1 MTDFI
6 HPAIFFIFGA
16 LLIPLIPKKFK
27 KIFLLGLPLIAF
39 YCVLNMKTGVYGA
52 YNYLDFD
59 IVFGRVDSLS
69 KVFAHVF
76 TLMSFIGVLFGIH
89 VEDDSQHIASYF
101 YVGGSLGVVFAGDY
115 LTVFIFWEMMA
126 LASTFL
132 IWFRREPAS
141 LKSGQRYLLMHIFG
155 GLLLLGGIFLHYQ
168 KTGSI
173 AFVQLFPENAGIAE
187 YLILAGF
194 ALNAAVFPLHAWLPD
209 AYPEATVTGAV
220 FMCAFTTK
228 TAVYV
233 LARGFQGFE
242 VLAIMGTVMTI
253 YGVCYATIENDMR
266 RILSYHIISQVGYMV
281 AGVGIGGALAINGAC
296 AHAYAHILYKALLFM
311 GAGSVLMMTGTSKL
325 NELGGLY
332 KYMPL
337 TMIFYIIGGISISG
351 FPFFS
356 GFVSKSMVIAGAAE
370 GGHQYLMLLM
380 LLAAVGTFLSV
391 GLKLPYFAFF
401 GKDCGL
407 KPKEPPKNMLWAMGI
422 AAFLCFIIG
431 VYPKALYDLLPFK
444 EAALEFHPYNMA
456 HMSETLQILLFT
468 GLGFFLLL
476 KRLQPEDK
484 INLDFDWFYRNILNG
499 FMWFDQNIIQTIDSA
514 WGNVWKNVGIKVL
527 MMSIARF
534 FAWFDRWAID
544 GVVDNVAYGTRWI
557 GDKARKIQT
566 GNLQNYLALAILIIF
581 VIVGVHWFL

>member
-1 MTDFI
+1 MDNFI
-6 HPAIFFIFGA
+6 HPAFFYILGA
-16 LLIPLIPKKFK
+16 FLIPVLKGRLKQIY
-27 KIFLLGLPLIAF
+27 LLVLPAVAF
-39 YCVLNMKTGVYGA
+39 YTVLNMNLGVYGEI
-52 YNYLDFD
+52 NYLGFN
-59 IVFGRVDSLS
+59 IILGRVDRLGL
-69 KVFAHVF
+69 VFAHVF
-76 TLMSFIGVLFGIH
+76 TLMSFLGVIYGLH
-89 VEDDSQHIASYF
+89 VKEDAQHIASFF

-141 LKSGQRYLLMHIFG
+141 LKAGFRYLLMHIFG
-155 GLLLLGGIFLHYQ
+155 GLLLLAGIFLHY
-168 KTGSI
+168 KNTGSM
-173 AFVQLFPENAGIAE
+173 AFVLIPKAGAGFAE

-233 LARGFQGFE
+233 LARAFPGYD
-242 VLAIMGTVMTI
+242 VLAIMGTAMTI

-281 AGVGIGGALAINGAC
+281 AGVGIGTELALNGAC

-325 NELGGLY
+325 NQLGGLY

-337 TMIFYIIGGISISG
+337 SLIFYVVGGISISG
-351 FPFFS
+351 FPLFS
-356 GFVSKSMVIAGAAE
+356 GFVSKSMIVAGAGEA
-370 GGHQYLMLLM
+370 HHPVLMVLL
-380 LLAAVGTFLSV
+380 LLASVGTFLSV
-391 GLKLPYFAFF
+391 GLKLPYFAWF

-407 KPKEPPKNMLWAMGI
+407 KPKEPPKNMLWAMGLTS
-422 AAFLCFIIG
+422 FLCLLIG
-431 VYPKALYDLLPFK
+431 IYPKVLYDLLPFR
-444 EAALEFHPYNMA
+444 EAAMEYHPYA
-456 HMSETLQILLFT
+456 LPHLSETVQILLFT

-476 KRLQPEDK
+476 KRLTPEPK
-484 INLDFDWFYRNILNG
+484 INLDFDWFYRKLMDG
-499 FMWFDQNIIQTIDSA
+499 FMWFDQKFIQGFDFG
-514 WGNVWKNVGIKVL
+514 WGELYRSLGLKSL
-527 MMSIARF
+527 MSFAGF
-534 FAWFDRWAID
+534 FARFDRWGID
-544 GVVDNVAYGTRWI
+544 GVVDNVAYGTQGLGNKVRN
-557 GDKARKIQT
+557 IQT

-581 VIVGVHWFL
+581 VIVGIYWFL

>member
-1 MTDFI
+1 MDKFI
-6 HPAIFFIFGA
+6 HPALFFILGA
-16 LLIPLIPKKFK
+16 FLIPVFKGWLKKIYLLIIPAA
-27 KIFLLGLPLIAF
+27 AF
-39 YCVLNMKTGVYGA
+39 YIVVNMNTGVYGQI
-52 YNYLDFD
+52 NYLGFN
-59 IVFGRVDSLS
+59 ILLGRVDRLSL
-69 KVFAHVF
+69 VFAHVF
-76 TLMSFIGVLFGIH
+76 TLMAFIGVIYGLH
-89 VEDDSQHIASYF
+89 VKEDAQHIASFF

-141 LKSGQRYLLMHIFG
+141 LRAGFRYLLMHIFG
-155 GLLLLGGIFLHYQ
+155 GLLLLSGIFLHY
-168 KTGSI
+168 KNTGSM
-173 AFVQLFPENAGIAE
+173 AFVFIPQAGAGFAE

-233 LARGFQGFE
+233 LARGFPGFE
-242 VLAIMGTVMTI
+242 VLAIMGTAMTV

-281 AGVGIGGALAINGAC
+281 AGVGIGTELALNGAC

-325 NELGGLY
+325 DKLGGLY

-337 TMIFYIIGGISISG
+337 TLIFYVVGGISISG
-351 FPFFS
+351 FPLFS
-356 GFVSKSMVIAGAAE
+356 GFVSKSMVVAGAGEA
-370 GGHQYLMLLM
+370 HHPVLMVLM
-380 LLAAVGTFLSV
+380 LLASVGTFLSV
-391 GLKLPYFAFF
+391 GLKLPYFAWF

-407 KPKEPPKNMLWAMGI
+407 KPKEPPKNMLLAMGI
-422 AAFLCFIIG
+422 TSFLCLLIG

-444 EAALEFHPYNMA
+444 EAAAEFHPYTMP
-456 HMSETLQILLFT
+456 HLSETIQILLFT

-476 KRLQPEDK
+476 KRLQPEAK
-484 INLDFDWFYRNILNG
+484 INLDFDWFYRKLMDG
-499 FMWFDQNIIQTIDSA
+499 FMWLDEKVIQLLDTK
-514 WGNVWKNVGIKVL
+514 WGELYRTFALKLL
-527 MMSIARF
+527 MILAGF
-534 FAWFDRWAID
+534 FAWFDRWGID
-544 GVVDNVAYGTRWI
+544 GVVDNVAYGTQGI
-557 GDKARKIQT
+557 GNQVRKVQT
-566 GNLQNYLALAILIIF
+566 GNIQNYLALALLVIFII
-581 VIVGVHWFL
+581 IGVYWFL

>member
-1 MTDFI
+1 MDNFI
-6 HPAIFFIFGA
+6 HPALFFILGA
-16 LLIPLIPKKFK
+16 FLIPVFKGWLKKVYLLAIPAVA
-27 KIFLLGLPLIAF
+27 FLTVI
-39 YCVLNMKTGVYGA
+39 NMNIGTYGEI
-52 YNYLDFD
+52 NYLGFN
-59 IVFGRVDSLS
+59 ILLGRVDRLSL
-69 KVFAHVF
+69 VFAHVF
-76 TLMSFIGVLFGIH
+76 TLMAFIGVIYGLH
-89 VEDDSQHIASYF
+89 VKEDAQHIASFF

-141 LKSGQRYLLMHIFG
+141 LKAGFRYLLMHIFG
-155 GLLLLGGIFLHYQ
+155 GLLLLAGIFLHY
-168 KTGSI
+168 KNTGSM
-173 AFVQLFPENAGIAE
+173 AFVLIPKAGAGFAE

-233 LARGFQGFE
+233 LARAFPGFE
-242 VLAIMGTVMTI
+242 VLAIMGTAMTI

-281 AGVGIGGALAINGAC
+281 AGVGIGTELALNGAC

-325 NELGGLY
+325 NKLGGLY

-337 TMIFYIIGGISISG
+337 TLIFYVVGGISISG
-351 FPFFS
+351 FPLFS
-356 GFVSKSMVIAGAAE
+356 GFVSKSMIIAGAGE
-370 GGHQYLMLLM
+370 SHHPVLMVLM
-380 LLAAVGTFLSV
+380 LLASVGTFLSV
-391 GLKLPYFAFF
+391 GLKLPYFAWF

-422 AAFLCFIIG
+422 TSFLCLLIG
-431 VYPKALYDLLPFK
+431 VYPKVLYDLLPFK
-444 EAALEFHPYNMA
+444 EAAAEFHPYNMP
-456 HMSETLQILLFT
+456 HLSETIQILLFT

-476 KRLQPEDK
+476 KRLQPEAK
-484 INLDFDWFYRNILNG
+484 INLDFDWFYRKLVAG
-499 FMWFDQNIIQTIDSA
+499 FMWFDQRFIQAFDFG
-514 WGNVWKNVGIKVL
+514 WGELYRSLALKSL
-527 MMSIARF
+527 MAFAGF
-534 FAWFDRWAID
+534 FAWFDRWGID
-544 GVVDNVAYGTRWI
+544 GVVDNVAYGTQEFGNQI
-557 GDKARKIQT
+557 RKVQT
-566 GNLQNYLALAILIIF
+566 GNIQNYLAVALLVIF
-581 VIVGVHWFL
+581 AIVGIYWFL

>member
-1 MTDFI
+1 M
-6 HPAIFFIFGA
+6 
-16 LLIPLIPKKFK
+16 
-27 KIFLLGLPLIAF
+27 
-39 YCVLNMKTGVYGA
+39 NTGVYGQI
-52 YNYLDFD
+52 NYLGFN
-59 IVFGRVDSLS
+59 ILLGRVDRLSL
-69 KVFAHVF
+69 VFAHVF
-76 TLMSFIGVLFGIH
+76 TLMAFIGVLYGLH
-89 VEDDSQHIASYF
+89 VKEDAQHIASFF

-141 LKSGQRYLLMHIFG
+141 LRAGFRYLLMHIFG
-155 GLLLLGGIFLHYQ
+155 GLLLLAGIFLHY
-168 KTGSI
+168 KNTGSM
-173 AFVQLFPENAGIAE
+173 AFVFIPKAGAGFAE

-233 LARGFQGFE
+233 LARGFPGYD
-242 VLAIMGTVMTI
+242 VLAIMGTAMTV

-281 AGVGIGGALAINGAC
+281 AGVGIGTELALNGAC

-325 NELGGLY
+325 NQLGGLY

-337 TMIFYIIGGISISG
+337 SLIFYVVGGISISG
-351 FPFFS
+351 FPLFS
-356 GFVSKSMVIAGAAE
+356 GFVSKSMVVAGAGEA
-370 GGHQYLMLLM
+370 HHPVLMVLM
-380 LLAAVGTFLSV
+380 LLASVGTFLSV
-391 GLKLPYFAFF
+391 GLKLPYFAWF

-422 AAFLCFIIG
+422 TSFLCFLIG
-431 VYPKALYDLLPFK
+431 VYPKVLYDLLPFK
-444 EAALEFHPYNMA
+444 EAAAEFHPYAMP
-456 HMSETLQILLFT
+456 HLSETIQILLFT

-476 KRLQPEDK
+476 KRLQPEAK
-484 INLDFDWFYRNILNG
+484 INLDFDWFYRKLMDG
-499 FMWFDQNIIQTIDSA
+499 FMWFDEKVIQTLDTN
-514 WGNVWKNVGIKVL
+514 WGELYRTFALKVL
-527 MMSIARF
+527 MVMAGF
-534 FAWFDRWAID
+534 FAWFDRWGID
-544 GVVDNVAYGTRWI
+544 GVVDNVAYGTQGI
-557 GDKARKIQT
+557 GNQVRKVQT
-566 GNLQNYLALAILIIF
+566 GNIQNYLAVALLVIFII
-581 VIVGVHWFL
+581 IGVYWFL